1 MRGPRSECGIRDPIR
16 IEAGGRDV
24 RRPFSFSLP
33 LFLPSRL
40 HDRIVS
46 IVRESGPITV
56 ARFMNLALYDPE
68 DGYYTSA
75 AQRSGKQGDFYT
87 SVDVSPLFGELIA
100 EQLAEMWEVLRSGG
114 ADRFD
119 LVEAGAG
126 NGRLARD
133 ILDAAAARHP
143 EFYRCIRTTLVERS
157 RAARD
162 AQRETLGAHVDRLL
176 ASADELPHDVCGA
189 IVANELLDAL
199 PVHVVEMT
207 MDGLRE
213 VVIAQRGGELVE
225 AHGAISDRAL
235 IADLPPLEPAQ
246 RVEVS
251 VAMTRW
257 VQAAG
262 SALARGFLVL
272 FDYAYEPSPR
282 FFRTHPQG
290 TLMAYRGHSAR
301 SASWLADPGDSDLTA
316 HVNLAALRR
325 AADRAGLRTLGI
337 VDQTYFLVAL
347 GLAERVD
354 TDGDPRATRQRLAA
368 RTLIMPGGLGDT
380 MKAMVFAKGV
390 GTPALRG
397 LQSGRLT

>member
-133 ILDAAAARHP
+133 ILDAAAAVRLSGSP
-143 EFYRCIRTTLVERS
+143 SELSFRVQRS
-157 RAARD
+157 RMPSRSRMSAATEITSMS
-162 AQRETLGAHVDRLL
+162 APGSGA
-176 ASADELPHDVCGA
+176 
-189 IVANELLDAL
+189 
-199 PVHVVEMT
+199 
-207 MDGLRE
+207 
-213 VVIAQRGGELVE
+213 
-225 AHGAISDRAL
+225 
-235 IADLPPLEPAQ
+235 
-246 RVEVS
+246 
-251 VAMTRW
+251 
-257 VQAAG
+257 
-262 SALARGFLVL
+262 
-272 FDYAYEPSPR
+272 PS
-282 FFRTHPQG
+282 T
-290 TLMAYRGHSAR
+290 SR
-301 SASWLADPGDSDLTA
+301 SIWW
-316 HVNLAALRR
+316 NWR
-325 AADRAGLRTLGI
+325 
-337 VDQTYFLVAL
+337 
-347 GLAERVD
+347 
-354 TDGDPRATRQRLAA
+354 
-368 RTLIMPGGLGDT
+368 
-380 MKAMVFAKGV
+380 
-390 GTPALRG
+390 
-397 LQSGRLT
+397 